1 MPDRFQ
7 FYFKSS
13 DSFPGKG
20 TGEVLESPKDKYHEL
35 SLMTGWRR
43 ILSNG
48 GDTPFSWKGHTWRTA
63 EHAYRASIYEL
74 KYPTYF
80 QQFSLDSESE
90 LATGDINESLLKTFP
105 KLSKAELS
113 EWKLISAAILNKIL
127 VHKYSKNEKAKRA
140 LLATGDAELWT
151 FIPPGKAERWLFLE
165 LLRSEI
171 VLPKR
176 NVRRNVDMSE
186 SRTKVTKSKKNSPKV
201 ASAAPVSLE
210 EGESSAV
217 TSNFKNAVSLGEQA
231 VAATAARNNA
241 ASPPLRM
248 DDDVN
253 EWYAQELARNPALAN
268 SSSSSPPLVIGE
280 GAEKWYA
287 LEKEREYE
295 ASVEKMRD
303 SSIRFCAVCS
313 NYLYLHVDETTGDL
327 QRSCRNCGYK
337 DTAEQG
343 GLVSEMRIEQL
354 TAEGYNL
361 INEFTLRDPRL
372 PHLTG
377 TLKCINGVC
386 ASNTEGRESDI
397 VYIKYDYENLRYMY
411 ICTQCKT
418 SWRSRR

>member
-1 MPDRFQ
+1 
-7 FYFKSS
+7 
-13 DSFPGKG
+13 
-20 TGEVLESPKDKYHEL
+20 
-35 SLMTGWRR
+35 
-43 ILSNG
+43 
-48 GDTPFSWKGHTWRTA
+48 
-63 EHAYRASIYEL
+63 
-74 KYPTYF
+74 
-80 QQFSLDSESE
+80 
-90 LATGDINESLLKTFP
+90 
-105 KLSKAELS
+105 
-113 EWKLISAAILNKIL
+113 
-127 VHKYSKNEKAKRA
+127 
-140 LLATGDAELWT
+140 
-151 FIPPGKAERWLFLE
+151 
-165 LLRSEI
+165 
-171 VLPKR
+171 
-176 NVRRNVDMSE
+176 MSE
-186 SRTKVTKSKKNSPKV
+186 RSAKVTKSKKNSTNKV
-201 ASAAPVSLE
+201 NAVAPVSLE

-217 TSNFKNAVSLGEQA
+217 TSNSKNAVSLGDEA
-231 VAATAARNNA
+231 VAATAVRNTA

-253 EWYAQELARNPALAN
+253 EWYEKEVARTAAAAN
-268 SSSSSPPLVIGE
+268 SSSSSPPLVGD